1 MPVPATP
8 YDTGELA
15 PSDAAQEI
23 LLHLSKDGY
32 LDEDG

>member
-1 MPVPATP
+1 MPVPAAL

-15 PSDAAQEI
+15 PSEASQEI
-23 LLHLSKDGY
+23 LLYLFKEGY